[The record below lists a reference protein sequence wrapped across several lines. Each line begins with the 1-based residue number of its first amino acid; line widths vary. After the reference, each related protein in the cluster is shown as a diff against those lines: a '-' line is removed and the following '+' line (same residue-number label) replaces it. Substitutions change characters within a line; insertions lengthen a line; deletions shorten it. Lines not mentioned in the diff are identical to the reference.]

1 MRRHLSVLL
10 LALAGFAAG
19 ASACLTNAPPAQFTP
34 EPLPTLDESPKSPP
48 QDLEGVD
55 TKALTQREKEGWWR
69 LVSRILAPCRDQA
82 VSVAQ
87 CVQESR
93 PCNACVP
100 VAKFI
105 ADRMHAGDSTADAE
119 AAAASR
125 FGADVRT
132 IDLADSPTKG
142 PASAAVTIVVW
153 GDFECPACGRMV
165 PLLDEIFEGYPEHVR
180 LVHKFY
186 PLSKHP
192 NAMPAAQAAWA
203 AQRQGK
209 YWEFERKLFANQ
221 GALADTDL
229 VRYATDLK
237 LDIQKFDADRKSEA
251 AKTTIER
258 DKAAAD
264 KAGLSG
270 TPHVMINGRHFVAF
284 SDGAKD
290 LEDWVAL
297 EIELAKG
304 KPVAAVTP
312 AAPAKIAAPPAPAGP
327 ATPSQ
332 APAPTAPPA
341 PSQIQTPQ
349 R

>member
-1 MRRHLSVLL
+1 MRRTASIFA
-10 LALAGFAAG
+10 LALAGLAAG
-19 ASACLTNAPPAQFTP
+19 ASACLTNPPPSEFTP
-34 EPLPTLDESPKSPP
+34 EPLPTLDASPTTPP
-48 QDLEGVD
+48 QELAGVD
-55 TKALTQREKEGWWR
+55 TKALTDREKESWWR

-87 CVQESR
+87 CIQETR

-105 ADRMHAGDSTADAE
+105 ADRVHAGDSTADAE
-119 AAAASR
+119 QAAAAR
-125 FGADVRT
+125 FGTDVRS
-132 IDLADSPTKG
+132 IDVADSPTRG
-142 PASAAVTIVVW
+142 SASAPVTIVVW
-153 GDFECPACGRMV
+153 GDFECPSCGRMV
-165 PLLDEIFEGYPEHVR
+165 PLLDQVFESYPEHVR

-221 GALADTDL
+221 AALADTDL
-229 VRYATDLK
+229 VRYANELK
-237 LDIQKFDADRKSEA
+237 LDVQRFDADRKSDA
-251 AKTTIER
+251 AKSTIER

-284 SDGAKD
+284 ADPAKD
-290 LEDWVAL
+290 LDDWVAL
-297 EIELAKG
+297 EIELARG
-304 KPVAAVTP
+304 KPVQGKAPAAVP
-312 AAPAKIAAPPAPAGP
+312 AAE
-327 ATPSQ
+327 
-332 APAPTAPPA
+332 TAPA
-341 PSQIQTPQ
+341 PSQIQTPPAPNA